1 MTAPGLPFYVF
12 FVILMVLLG
21 NAGYILAH
29 TWPRQS
35 WDKQVRLVAVIS
47 LFLTI
52 LPFLLQWASWT
63 KVGSYAQ
70 VIETGAGYYDWMQTP
85 FHYGWAAIMR
95 YITVVTLLMGIWM
108 KRRGNVLIH
117 SMGVRWEKR

>member
-29 TWPRQS
+29 AWLRQS
-35 WDKQVRLVAVIS
+35 RDKQVRLVAIIS

-52 LPFLLQWASWT
+52 LPFLLQWGVWT
-63 KVGSYAQ
+63 KVDSYAQ
-70 VIETGAGYYDWMQTP
+70 VIEAGADYYDWMQPP

-95 YITVVTLLMGIWM
+95 YITVATLLMGIWM
-108 KRRGNVLIH
+108 KRRGNVLIP
-117 SMGVRWEKR
+117 